1 MKNTVNNND
10 ITPIEYIEII
20 LYLLNSLYAHEIKT
34 NPINNDS
41 LEKYI
46 VLIILLLNGNNFNQ
60 YNILITRYP
69 IMV

>member
-10 ITPIEYIEII
+10 ITPIEYIEIL
-20 LYLLNSLYAHEIKT
+20 LYILNSLYAHEIKP

-69 IMV
+69 IME